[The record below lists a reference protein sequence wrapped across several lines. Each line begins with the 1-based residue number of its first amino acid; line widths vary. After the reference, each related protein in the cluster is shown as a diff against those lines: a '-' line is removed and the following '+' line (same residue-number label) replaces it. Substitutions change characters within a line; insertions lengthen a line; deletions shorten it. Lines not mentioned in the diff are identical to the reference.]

1 MAVHLEDRQRITFRD
16 RDRLQSV
23 VNLPG
28 KKETTLTEWFA
39 YNARYQMGRHLSYLE
54 FPSEFVWRSDSKTWS
69 PWKNSKS
76 LIGRLAAVCHAL
88 GLLGDDKE
96 WEIALEEAYPSKLLI
111 KFWTEMTHDILK
123 RVSDRVQIADY
134 HLNADSLQGY
144 TLYELEI
151 ILNNYGKSLQDFGL
165 PSPPA
170 DLMNQLANRLLMEER
185 NYNREELTRFKNDLV
200 PRLNSDQKAIYDL
213 IINAYVN
220 SRQELIFVYGH
231 SGTRKTF
238 LWKTI
243 ISSLHSQG
251 KIVLVVAS
259 LGIASLLLPSGRTTH
274 SRFKFPLELTKE
286 SLCRITKNTKLDI
299 NIEEHSLV
307 NSFASWLLDIGDGK
321 IGQPAENDPENISW
335 INIPDAYCLPS
346 DEQGLP
352 KLIDFIYDQSTLHTP
367 SAITL
372 QQKAIVCP
380 KNETADII
388 NSKVLDMVPGKSTSY
403 MSQDK
408 AQPTENDRAETE
420 MLYPIEHLNTLKFP

>member
-76 LIGRLAAVCHAL
+76 LIGRLADFLEVHSINGVFYPTYRAACHAL

-123 RVSDRVQIADY
+123 RVSDIVQIADY

-170 DLMNQLANRLLMEER
+170 DLMNQLANRLLMEEK
-185 NYNREELTRFKNDLV
+185 NYNREELTRFKNDSV
-200 PRLNSDQKAIYDL
+200 PRLIADQKAIYDL
-213 IINAYVN
+213 IINAYAN
-220 SRQELIFVYGH
+220 SRQALIFVYSH
-231 SGTRKTF
+231 SGTGKTF

-251 KIVLVVAS
+251 KIVLVVGS
-259 LGIASLLLPSGRTTH
+259 SGIASLLLPSGHTAH
-274 SRFKFPLELTKE
+274 SRFKLPLELTKE
-286 SLCRITKNTKLDI
+286 SLCRITKNTQLALLYRLTVEMELATIAQLTPDSTNKILEAKVYRKWI
-299 NIEEHSLV
+299 AKSPPEMIPYA
-307 NSFASWLLDIGDGK
+307 FCCILLDR
-321 IGQPAENDPENISW
+321 E
-335 INIPDAYCLPS
+335 
-346 DEQGLP
+346 
-352 KLIDFIYDQSTLHTP
+352 
-367 SAITL
+367 
-372 QQKAIVCP
+372 
-380 KNETADII
+380 
-388 NSKVLDMVPGKSTSY
+388 
-403 MSQDK
+403 
-408 AQPTENDRAETE
+408 
-420 MLYPIEHLNTLKFP
+420 